1 MNSTQAKEFKP
12 YPKRELFERAH
23 QQMVRPVEL
32 AKNEAN
38 K

>member
-12 YPKRELFERAH
+12 YPKRELFETAH
-23 QQMVRPVEL
+23 EQMVRPVEL
-32 AKNEAN
+32 AKKEAN